1 MSDKKRFDATQ
12 ITTSRILSGDDT
24 AQAVRLQG
32 QTKTFRRSLTLK
44 PIHGHDG
51 GARLAG
57 GQTIRSRSR

>member
-1 MSDKKRFDATQ
+1 MIAKKRFDPCAM
-12 ITTSRILSGDDT
+12 TTERIMRGDDT
-24 AQAVRLQG
+24 VQAVKLQG

-44 PIHGHDG
+44 PILGHDG